1 LNLDLFCQ
9 LEGEGKERKR
19 RRRKVK
25 GNEGGRRRTNA
36 PQENCS
42 KREKKETE
50 IRENEEGRRRINASL
65 SLLFPF
71 FLPIWKERKTVGPGF
86 LSPRFHATKQGSI
99 LSSR

>member
-1 LNLDLFCQ
+1 LPVR
-9 LEGEGKERKR
+9 GGRKKRKR

-50 IRENEEGRRRINASL
+50 IRENEEVRRRINTSF
-65 SLLFPF
+65 SHSFPF

-99 LSSR
+99 LFSS

>member
-65 SLLFPF
+65 SLSFPF

-86 LSPRFHATKQGSI
+86 L
-99 LSSR
+99 

>member
-19 RRRKVK
+19 RRKVK
-25 GNEGGRRRTNA
+25 GNEGGRRTNA

-42 KREKKETE
+42 KREKKEKE

-65 SLLFPF
+65 SFSFSF
-71 FLPIWKERKTVGPGF
+71 FLPIWKEMKTVGPGF
-86 LSPRFHATKQGSI
+86 LTPRFHVTKQGSV

>member
-50 IRENEEGRRRINASL
+50 NEEGRRKINASL
-65 SLLFPF
+65 SLSFPF

-86 LSPRFHATKQGSI
+86 LSPRFHATKQRSI

>member
-1 LNLDLFCQ
+1 LNLDLFCR

-25 GNEGGRRRTNA
+25 GNKGWRRRTNA

-42 KREKKETE
+42 KREKKEKE

-65 SLLFPF
+65 SLSFSF
-71 FLPIWKERKTVGPGF
+71 FLPIWKEMKTVGPGF
-86 LSPRFHATKQGSI
+86 LSPRFHVTKQGSV